1 MIVTSIPLRHGD
13 QCKVDEVE
21 GCDRC
26 NTGLMAH
33 PTRSTLTETRS
44 DTVPPPGWPNPS
56 VSPRRPKRLH
66 VALDTQATGP
76 AIHRVRAT
84 DLRRAAAMHDD
95 LSDPAGAVI
104 AVLDVEFLI
113 APTARAARTEYR
125 NRGFDKDDAT
135 TVRYVGTPGGLAG
148 LIADIGAVGVADGVV
163 LIGLDDGESTELLS
177 STTLP
182 RLLQDGI
189 VDADTVAE
197 LRAGVDVTAR
207 ESASHGGS

>member
-1 MIVTSIPLRHGD
+1 MD
-13 QCKVDEVE
+13 
-21 GCDRC
+21 
-26 NTGLMAH
+26 
-33 PTRSTLTETRS
+33 
-44 DTVPPPGWPNPS
+44 NPS
-56 VSPRRPKRLH
+56 RTTLDGIGFRTVSQTRRATLSTAPRRLH
-66 VALDTQATGP
+66 VALDLQATDP

-84 DLRRAAAMHDD
+84 DLRRAAAMYDD
-95 LSDPAGAVI
+95 LSDQAGTVV

-113 APTARAARTEYR
+113 APTARAALVEYR
-125 NRGFDKDDAT
+125 DRGFDVNDAT

-148 LIADIGAVGVADGVV
+148 LIADIGAASVADGVV

-189 VDADTVAE
+189 VDADTVDAV
-197 LRAGVDVTAR
+197 RAAAAVTAR